1 MAASRCAVC
10 SGAMKLGLVKP
21 NSGDDALEL
30 RTYACAECGHFQTY
44 SVNAGDH

>member
-10 SGAMKLGLVKP
+10 SGAMTVKRVEP
-21 NSGDDALEL
+21 DPSDSALEL

-44 SVNAGDH
+44 SVNGGDS